1 MGGATTESAHSRKM
15 VRGFASIGAG
25 TLVSRVSGFARE
37 VATAA
42 FFGAGTAMDIFVA
55 AFTIPNLFCRVFGE
69 SAVESGFMPLFKGL
83 HSGGQ
88 KDRAWRLAAHSTMG
102 LGAALLVIVVVG
114 VAAAPLIVGIV
125 ASGFRGE
132 TAAEAIRMTRI
143 MFPFGLVIGLAA
155 LMGAIL
161 LAFSRFRVY
170 SLAPVLLNVGIIGAM
185 LLFSRSLGYYSL
197 AVGVLA
203 GGLMQLL
210 VQVPFVHM
218 LAARDGARPFRWAL
232 PVRDPDL
239 RRTAGLAG
247 PVILASAISRM
258 GVIVDRT
265 VASFLAP
272 GSISS
277 LYYSFRLVH
286 LPYAIIA
293 LAVGR
298 STAPHLAEE
307 FALGHHEAFRRTL
320 LSGIRMNLA
329 FLAPIVA
336 LSVWFAV
343 PACGL
348 VYQHGAFGERD
359 LAMTASAFAMYSLGL
374 VGMGI
379 QFLLVTAFA
388 ATLNTKTP
396 VKVSIAALILNA
408 ALNVLLVRTPLKHA
422 GVALANS
429 IAFTAHAALLYV
441 LLNRQLAPL
450 GARVLPREFAGPAVR
465 VAAAAAVM
473 LAVVW
478 AVEVPV
484 GMAFAH
490 NLAMNRAARMLLAGG
505 AGVLAYAFACSRLG
519 VSEVRDLLSRRRSTE

>member
-1 MGGATTESAHSRKM
+1 M
-15 VRGFASIGAG
+15 VKGFASMGAG
-25 TLVSRVSGFARE
+25 TLVSRLSGFARE

-55 AFTIPNLFCRVFGE
+55 AFTIPNLFCRIFGE

-83 HSGGQ
+83 HSRGE
-88 KDRAWRLAAHSTMG
+88 KDRAWGLAAHSAMG
-102 LGAALLVIVVVG
+102 LGVALLVITVAG
-114 VAAAPLIVGIV
+114 VAAAPLVVNVV

-132 TAAEAIRMTRI
+132 TAAEAVRMTRI

-155 LMGAIL
+155 LMGAVL
-161 LAFSRFRVY
+161 LAFGRFRVY

-185 LLFSRSLGYYSL
+185 LLLSRSIGYYSL

-203 GGLMQLL
+203 GGLMQFL
-210 VQVPFVHM
+210 VQVPFVHL
-218 LAARDGARPFRWAL
+218 LAARDGARAFRWAL

-247 PVILASAISRM
+247 PVILSSAISRM

-265 VASFLAP
+265 VASFLEP
-272 GSISS
+272 GSMSS

-293 LAVGR
+293 LAAGR

-307 FALGHHEAFRRTL
+307 FALGHHDAFRRTL

-329 FLAPIVA
+329 FLAPVVA
-336 LSVWFAV
+336 LSIWFAV
-343 PACGL
+343 PVCGL
-348 VYQHGAFGERD
+348 VYQHGVFGERD
-359 LAMTASAFAMYSLGL
+359 LAMTASAFTMYSLGL
-374 VGMGI
+374 VGMGV

-396 VKVSIAALILNA
+396 VKVAIAALGLNA
-408 ALNVLLVRTPLKHA
+408 VLNLLLVRTPLKHA

-429 IAFTAHAALLYV
+429 IAFTAHAVLLYV
-441 LLNRQLAPL
+441 LLNRRLASL
-450 GARVLPREFAGPAVR
+450 GVPILPREFARPALR
-465 VAAAAAVM
+465 VAAATAVM

-478 AVEVPV
+478 AVGRPV
-484 GMAFAH
+484 GMTFAH
-490 NLAMNRAARMLLAGG
+490 NLTMNRVAQLLLAGG
-505 AGVLAYAFACSRLG
+505 AGVAAYALACSKLG
-519 VSEVRDLLSRRRSTE
+519 VSEVRDLLSRRRSAE

>member
-1 MGGATTESAHSRKM
+1 MAESAHDRGM

-25 TLVSRVSGFARE
+25 TLVSRLSGFARE

-42 FFGAGTAMDIFVA
+42 LFGAGTAMDIFVA
-55 AFTIPNLFCRVFGE
+55 AFTIPNLFCRIFGE

-83 HSGGQ
+83 HSRGET
-88 KDRAWRLAAHSTMG
+88 DRAWRLAGHTAMG
-102 LGAALLVIVVVG
+102 LGASLLVIVIVG
-114 VAAAPLIVGIV
+114 VAAAPLIVSVV
-125 ASGFRGE
+125 AHGFRGE
-132 TAAEAIRMTRI
+132 TAAEAVRMTRI

-155 LMGAIL
+155 LMGAVL
-161 LAFSRFRVY
+161 LAFRRFHVY
-170 SLAPVLLNVGIIGAM
+170 SLAPVLLNVGIIGAV
-185 LLFSRSLGYYSL
+185 LLLSRSLGYYSL

-232 PVRDPDL
+232 PARDPDL

-247 PVILASAISRM
+247 PVILASAVERM

-265 VASFLAP
+265 VASFLDP

-286 LPYAIIA
+286 LPYAILA

-298 STAPHLAEE
+298 STASHLAED
-307 FALGHHEAFRRTL
+307 FALGRHDVFRRTL

-329 FLAPIVA
+329 FLTPVVA

-348 VYQHGAFGERD
+348 VYQHGVFGERD
-359 LAMTASAFAMYSLGL
+359 LALTASAFAMYSVGL
-374 VGMGI
+374 VSMGI
-379 QFLLVTAFA
+379 EFLLVMAFA

-396 VKVSIAALILNA
+396 VKVSVAAFF
-408 ALNVLLVRTPLKHA
+408 LNVGLNLLLVKTPLKHA
-422 GVALANS
+422 GLALATS
-429 IAFTAHAALLYV
+429 ISFTAHAVLLYV
-441 LLNRQLAPL
+441 LLNRKLGSL
-450 GARVLPREFAGPAVR
+450 GAPILPRELVAPAVR
-465 VAAAAAVM
+465 VAAATAVM

-478 AVEVPV
+478 ALERPV
-484 GMAFAH
+484 GMAFAD
-490 NLAMNRAARMLLAGG
+490 NLMLNRAARMLLGGG
-505 AGVLAYAFACSRLG
+505 AGAVAYAFACSRLG
-519 VSEVRDLLSRRRSTE
+519 VSEVRDLLGRRRAA

>member
-1 MGGATTESAHSRKM
+1 M
-15 VRGFASIGAG
+15 VRGFASIGMG
-25 TLVSRVSGFARE
+25 TLASRLSGFARE

-55 AFTIPNLFCRVFGE
+55 AFTIPNLFCRIFGE

-83 HSGGQ
+83 HSRGE

-102 LGAALLVIVVVG
+102 LGASLLVIVVVG

-155 LMGAIL
+155 IMGAIL

-203 GGLMQLL
+203 GGLMQFL
-210 VQVPFVHM
+210 VQVPFVRV
-218 LAARDGARPFRWAL
+218 LAARDGARAFRWAL
-232 PVRDPDL
+232 PARDPDL

-265 VASFLAP
+265 VASFLDA

-307 FALGHHEAFRRTL
+307 FALGHHETFRRTL

-329 FLAPIVA
+329 FLTPVVA
-336 LSVWFAV
+336 LSIWFAA

-374 VGMGI
+374 LGMGI

-396 VKVSIAALILNA
+396 VKVSIAALLLNA

-429 IAFTAHAALLYV
+429 IAFTAHAMLLYV
-441 LLNRQLAPL
+441 LLNRRLASL
-450 GARVLPREFAGPAVR
+450 GEPIPRRELVRPALR
-465 VAAAAAVM
+465 VAAATAVM

-478 AVEVPV
+478 AVERPV
-484 GMAFAH
+484 GMTFAH
-490 NLAMNRAARMLLAGG
+490 NLTMNRAARMLLAGG

-519 VSEVRDLLSRRRSTE
+519 LSEVRDLLSRRRSAE